1 MIRSPLRLL
10 AALALVA
17 LTLFVVACGGSDNER
32 QRQRQDEQ
40 RLHHVGQEGRQ
51 ARAARRF

>member
-17 LTLFVVACGGSDNER
+17 LTLFVVACGGSDNESGNSR
-32 QRQRQDEQ
+32 EDQQ
-40 RLHHVGQEGRQ
+40 RLHHGGQEGRQ